1 MLPCWG
7 RGLVPRPKSM
17 ENQRKRKNRTK
28 VEMHQH
34 LFENDDC
41 YVDTHHII
49 LKYIDLNDFALYST
63 K

>member
-1 MLPCWG
+1 
-7 RGLVPRPKSM
+7 M
-17 ENQRKRKNRTK
+17 ENQMNKKKRTK

>member
-1 MLPCWG
+1 
-7 RGLVPRPKSM
+7 M
-17 ENQRKRKNRTK
+17 ENQRKQKK

>member
-1 MLPCWG
+1 MLGPG
-7 RGLVPRPKSM
+7 TGSQAQKYGKSK
-17 ENQRKRKNRTK
+17 EKKNRTK